1 MNTLFLFT
9 MGVFMSMNTFVFS
22 QNLDVIRKNYE
33 EAVSNK
39 EVCDKMI
46 DELEL
51 NGSTTVHLA
60 YLGAYQTISANHI
73 SNPFGKL
80 KAFKKGKMKIEEA
93 IQKENENVEIRYI
106 RLSIQKKAPS
116 FLGYKSNIKE
126 DELFLKTHL
135 PKISSIQL
143 KTKVET
149 ILEL

>member
-1 MNTLFLFT
+1 
-9 MGVFMSMNTFVFS
+9 MSMNTFVFS

-93 IQKENENVEIRYI
+93 VKKDKDNVEIRFI
-106 RLSIQKKAPS
+106 RLSIQKNAPGI
-116 FLGYKSNIKE
+116 LGYRSNIKE
-126 DELFLKTHL
+126 DEFFLKANLH
-135 PKISSIQL
+135 KISSTHL
-143 KTKVET
+143 KTQIET
-149 ILEL
+149 ILEK